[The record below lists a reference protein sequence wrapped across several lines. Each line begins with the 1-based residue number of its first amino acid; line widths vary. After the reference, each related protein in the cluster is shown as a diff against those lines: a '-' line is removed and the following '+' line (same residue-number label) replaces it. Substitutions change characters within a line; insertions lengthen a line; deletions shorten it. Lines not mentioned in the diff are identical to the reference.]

1 VAEEAV
7 VEVVDLAAAPV
18 AVVVLQE
25 VGDMVFT
32 FIAAVICAAVV
43 LWYLLTFNALVKAR
57 NAVDQAWSHIEVE
70 LTRRLDLIQ
79 NLVEVAKGY
88 ARYEADTFKEV
99 VALRTQPHLFN
110 DAKAANNMQPE
121 LTKAISQIMV
131 LAENYPQLRADASF
145 LNLQKELADT
155 ENRIA
160 ERRHTYNQTVNL
172 YLNLVRSVPSN
183 AVANIQNMPEKSFF
197 DVPDE
202 SVAQV
207 PVVKLS

>member
-1 VAEEAV
+1 VGV
-7 VEVVDLAAAPV
+7 VEVVALAAVPV
-18 AVVVLQE
+18 AVAVLQE

-32 FIAAVICAAVV
+32 FTAAVICAAIV

-57 NAVDQAWSHIEVE
+57 NAVDQAWSHVEVE

-88 ARYEADTFKEV
+88 ARYEADTFKQI
-99 VALRTQPHLFN
+99 VALRTRPHLFN
-110 DAKAANNMQPE
+110 DAKAANNIQPE
-121 LTKAISQIMV
+121 LTKAIGQVMV
-131 LAENYPQLRADASF
+131 LAENYPQLRADESF
-145 LNLQKELADT
+145 LNLQNELAET

-160 ERRHTYNQTVNL
+160 ERRHTYNQSVNM
-172 YLNLVRSVPSN
+172 YLNLARSFPSN

-202 SVAQV
+202 AVAQA
-207 PVVKLS
+207 PVVNLS